1 LRPQGAAGKECRGQ
15 QVHVDPAEVSAV
27 EAVDIK
33 EVEHLRKGDPQTP
46 ARSLNH
52 FKGVLDQLATHPH
65 QDPFPLLFASL
76 DSS

>member
-1 LRPQGAAGKECRGQ
+1 
-15 QVHVDPAEVSAV
+15 
-27 EAVDIK
+27 VDIK
-33 EVEHLRKGDPQTP
+33 EVEHLRKRDPQTQ
-46 ARSLNH
+46 ARSVGH